1 MTPSPQQLLI
11 LDFVQH
17 DHRSLIVEARAGS
30 GKTSTLVLLS
40 QHIPKTSLSLFLA
53 FNKNIATELQSR
65 LPQHIQAKTFHSHS
79 FGALQRNLPKRP
91 KVDGDK
97 TFKLIREM
105 LSSSDA
111 QGYGK
116 FLNRLIGYGKNA
128 GIGTHIAQNTHEE
141 WFSLIDHFNLQLD
154 SEDAN
159 EETAVRFAMNLL
171 NESNARVDVI
181 DFDDMLY
188 LALLRNVVFDK
199 CNFVML
205 DEAQDTNGV
214 QRKLLKRMLAPARDM
229 QRDVIKSEKLN
240 LRYNNTMSCGHIC
253 DSAEEKV
260 GTTIPCLTCSSG
272 GRLIA
277 VGDPYQ
283 SIYGFRGADADAME
297 RLREEFQCETL
308 PLSVSW
314 RCSRK
319 VVEEARKVLSEQH

>member
-11 LDFVQH
+11 LDFVQR

-65 LPQHIQAKTFHSHS
+65 LPQHIQAKTFHSHA

-97 TFKLIREM
+97 TFKLIKEM
-105 LSSSDA
+105 LSPSEA

-116 FLNRLIGYGKNA
+116 FLNRLIGYSKNA
-128 GIGTHIAQNTHEE
+128 GIGTTIAANTPEE
-141 WFSLIDHFNLQLD
+141 WYSLIDHFNLQLD
-154 SEDAN
+154 SEDAD
-159 EETAVRFAMNLL
+159 EEEAVRFAMNLL
-171 NESNARVDVI
+171 NESNARVEVI

-188 LALLRNVVFDK
+188 LALLRNVSFDK

-214 QRKLLKRMLAPARDM
+214 QRALLHRMLATGNVPKGNYTGHVHGVIGQHVSDYKLTEDWGSHKAS
-229 QRDVIKSEKLN
+229 DVIMVSPT
-240 LRYNNTMSCGHIC
+240 TMQL
-253 DSAEEKV
+253 
-260 GTTIPCLTCSSG
+260 P

-277 VGDPYQ
+277 VGDPFQ

-314 RCSRK
+314 RCSKR
-319 VVEEARKVLSEQH
+319 VVEEARKILCQ

>member
-11 LDFVQH
+11 LDFVQR

-65 LPQHIQAKTFHSHS
+65 LPSHIQAKTFHSHA

-97 TFKLIREM
+97 TFKLIKEM
-105 LSSSDA
+105 LSPSEA

-128 GIGTHIAQNTHEE
+128 GIGTTIAANTPEE
-141 WFSLIDHFNLQLD
+141 WYSLIDHFNLQLD
-154 SEDAN
+154 SEDAD
-159 EETAVRFAMNLL
+159 EEEAVQFAIFLL
-171 NESNARVDVI
+171 NESNTRVDVI

-188 LALLRNVVFDK
+188 LALLRNVSFDK

-214 QRKLLKRMLAPARDM
+214 QRELLKRMLAGSTA
-229 QRDVIKSEKLN
+229 QCVAQTCE
-240 LRYNNTMSCGHIC
+240 
-253 DSAEEKV
+253 AA
-260 GTTIPCLTCSSG
+260 IPHLDAPV

-277 VGDPYQ
+277 VGDSFQ

-314 RCSRK
+314 RCSRR
-319 VVEEARKVLSEQH
+319 VVEEARKILCQ